1 MDTSERRSSDY
12 RESSIPGRIEFLMQ
26 FFAYQHL
33 PPHLQ
38 SVSMQFAL
46 VAQELVSNL
55 PRNEM
60 LVMALARLIEAKD
73 AAVRAK
79 VAQ

>member
-1 MDTSERRSSDY
+1 MENHDEIAER
-12 RESSIPGRIEFLMQ
+12 IAFLMQ
-26 FFAYQHL
+26 FFRYEHL
-33 PPHLQ
+33 PARLQ

-46 VAQELVSNL
+46 VAQTLRDTL

-60 LVMALARLIEAKD
+60 TIVALSRLIEAKD
-73 AAVRAK
+73 AAVRAE